1 MDSNT
6 GGILGVFGFLVS
18 FAGIIYTAINHKRI
32 RCRCCGRDMDMSVD
46 VEPTEEKPAEVKPV
60 EEVQEEEEEQI
71 AKPPPRLPP
80 IPVKKKN
87 SNSSIA
93 PEFEPPPPPPPI
105 ERKKNRPASIP
116 PPPNDDMV

>member
-32 RCRCCGRDMDMSVD
+32 RCRCCGKDIDMSVD
-46 VEPTEEKPAEVKPV
+46 VEPTEAKPAEVKPV
-60 EEVQEEEEEQI
+60 EEEEEQEEEQV
-71 AKPPPRLPP
+71 AKPPP
-80 IPVKKKN
+80 ISVKKKN

-105 ERKKNRPASIP
+105 ERKKNRRGSIP
-116 PPPNDDMV
+116 PPNDTMV

>member
-46 VEPTEEKPAEVKPV
+46 VEPTEAKPAEVKPV
-60 EEVQEEEEEQI
+60 EEEEEEQV
-71 AKPPPRLPP
+71 AKPPP

-116 PPPNDDMV
+116 PPPNDTMV